1 MAPRTIKSIS
11 LREVAILTQN
21 ESIKYE
27 IYSYRWIIL
36 ILFMFVGAMTQII
49 WITFAP
55 IMNEVA
61 SYYNVDSDTILL
73 LAASFMIIYI
83 PVNFP
88 ASWLIE
94 KNGLKWGTGIG
105 VILTGVFGFLRAFT
119 GSNFILLMLCQVM
132 VAVGQPFVLNSFT
145 KLAVNWFPQEEKVTA
160 TGLGTMALFIGI
172 IIAMFVTSP
181 LYSLMGIE
189 FVLLVYGVFSL
200 ISMLLYLLL
209 VKDKPQKP
217 PNEYIRDETI
227 HSKPIKELF
236 RNRDFN
242 LLLVLLFCGLGIF
255 NALLS
260 AIDDIFIRFSPDSGI
275 IGGLLL
281 IGGIFGA
288 FLLSSLSDKLGKRKI
303 FLNIALTIS
312 VPLSLLLEFSDI
324 FILTLILAFV
334 FGFILVPALPV
345 GLTYGAEITYPISE
359 EISNGILMMFGQ
371 LGGIIL
377 LIMPDMILFAF
388 VFGIAAIISLLMK
401 DSDAY
406 PRKSVYSVE
415 A

>member
-1 MAPRTIKSIS
+1 MNMASRTFKSHS
-11 LREVAILTQN
+11 LREVAILSQN
-21 ESIKYE
+21 ENSKYE
-27 IYSYRWIIL
+27 VYSYRWIIL

-55 IMNEVA
+55 ITNEVA
-61 SYYNVDSDTILL
+61 SYYNTDSETILL

-119 GSNFILLMLCQVM
+119 GSNFILLLLCQVL
-132 VAVGQPFVLNSFT
+132 VAAGQPFVLNSFT
-145 KLAVNWFPQEEKVTA
+145 KLAVNWFPQDEKVTA

-172 IIAMFVTSP
+172 IIAMFVTYP
-181 LYSLMGIE
+181 LYSLYGIE
-189 FVLLVYGVFSL
+189 FVLLVYGTFSL
-200 ISMLLYLLL
+200 ISMLLYLLF

-217 PNEYIRDETI
+217 PNEYIRDETVP
-227 HSKPIKELF
+227 SKPLKELF
-236 RNRDFN
+236 YNRDFN
-242 LLLVLLFCGLGIF
+242 LLLILLFCGLGVF

-260 AIDDIFIRFSPDSGI
+260 AIDDIFIQFSPDSGI

-281 IGGIFGA
+281 IGGILGA

-303 FLNIALTIS
+303 FLNLALIIS

-359 EISNGILMMFGQ
+359 EISNGTLMMFGQ

-388 VFGIAAIISLLMK
+388 VFGIAAIISLLLK

-406 PRKSVYSVE
+406 PRNQNV
-415 A
+415 